1 MYGLSKLEIGI
12 VFLLLIY
19 VLGDFKTPYSI
30 MNLFRTPF
38 AGIFIF
44 GILIYLFYN
53 AHVIIT
59 LLYVFAVYEL
69 LKRANINEYDEIT
82 EEEEQFTGMKENF
95 EKMLEGLDEKDED
108 VESDEV
114 DQIIGKINEGFVG
127 EEGEEGEEGY
137 EGYDGFEGFE
147 GEEGEEGEEGDEGE
161 EGIEGEQQV
170 YALNGATEN
179 MDQINDSEEIEAFSQ
194 FLGTTSLENE
204 MVTGMAPVG
213 LGTTVRYT
221 TSPYSSSVTN
231 VTGASL
237 V

>member
-30 MNLFRTPF
+30 MHLFRTPF
-38 AGIFIF
+38 AGLFIF

-53 AHVIIT
+53 AHVLIT

-69 LKRANINEYDEIT
+69 LKRANINEYDDIT
-82 EEEEQFTGMKENF
+82 EKEEEFAVMKENF
-95 EKMLEGLDEKDED
+95 EKMLDEEDEYEDEDED
-108 VESDEV
+108 VESDEI
-114 DQIIGKINEGFVG
+114 DQIVGKMNEGF
-127 EEGEEGEEGY
+127 EDYEGEEGEEGY
-137 EGYDGFEGFE
+137 EDYE
-147 GEEGEEGEEGDEGE
+147 GEEGEEGEEG
-161 EGIEGEQQV
+161 IEGVEEAKQQV
-170 YALNGATEN
+170 YALNGPTEN
-179 MDQINDSEEIEAFSQ
+179 MDQINESEEIEAFSQ

>member
-30 MNLFRTPF
+30 MYLFRTPF
-38 AGIFIF
+38 AGLFIF

-53 AHVIIT
+53 AHVLIT

-69 LKRANINEYDEIT
+69 LKRANINEYDDIT

-95 EKMLEGLDEKDED
+95 EKMLEGLDEEDED
-108 VESDEV
+108 VESDEI
-114 DQIIGKINEGFVG
+114 DQIVGKMNEGF
-127 EEGEEGEEGY
+127 EDYEGEEGEEGY
-137 EGYDGFEGFE
+137 EDYE
-147 GEEGEEGEEGDEGE
+147 GEEGEEGEEG
-161 EGIEGEQQV
+161 IEGVEEAKQQV
-170 YALNGATEN
+170 YALNGPTEN
-179 MDQINDSEEIEAFSQ
+179 MDQINESEEIEAFSQ